1 MFKQL
6 AIFTG
11 LGIITINASAQAFE
25 GKVKNGKAE
34 EPALVMVYDYPQ
46 VIVEN
51 AFVAKLTDKQ
61 LTGSLNKDFRL
72 YPNAVI
78 PEISKSKLDYYFK
91 IDPTAKDKTTVYM
104 MMHGSGDIE
113 GAELLG
119 NRGKSFL
126 EHMAADVK
134 RSYNITHIRKQE
146 ALLVEEEEALAGLQ
160 KEQKELEEKLA
171 ANKAKQDTRQKIIDS
186 QKMMLNDLKAAIN

>member
-6 AIFTG
+6 AIFAG
-11 LGIITINASAQAFE
+11 LGIITMNASAQAFE

-46 VIVEN
+46 TIVEN
-51 AFVAKLTDKQ
+51 AFLAKFADKQ

-78 PEISKSKLDYYFK
+78 TEISKSKLDYYFK
-91 IDPTAKDKTTVYM
+91 IQTTAKEKTTVYM
-104 MMHGSGDIE
+104 IMHGAGDIE
-113 GAELLG
+113 GADQLG

-126 EHMAADVK
+126 ESMAADVK
-134 RSYNITHIRKQE
+134 RSQDITQIRKQE
-146 ALLVEEEEALAGLQ
+146 TVLVEEEEILAGLQ
-160 KEQKELEEKLA
+160 KEQQELEEKLA
-171 ANKAKQDTRQKIIDS
+171 ANRSKQEAQQKIIDS
-186 QKMMLNDLKAAIN
+186 QKMMLDDLKAKIN

>member
-6 AIFTG
+6 AIFAG
-11 LGIITINASAQAFE
+11 LGIITMNASAQAYE
-25 GKVKNGKAE
+25 GKVKNGKTE

-46 VIVEN
+46 AIVEN
-51 AFVAKLTDKQ
+51 AFVAKFTDSQ
-61 LTGSLNKDFRL
+61 LTGSLNKDFRF

-91 IDPTAKDKTTVYM
+91 IDPTAKEKTTVYM
-104 MMHGSGDIE
+104 VMHGSGDIE

-119 NRGKSFL
+119 SRGKSFL
-126 EHMAADVK
+126 ENMAADVK
-134 RSYNITHIRKQE
+134 RSHNITHIRKQE
-146 ALLVEEEEALAGLQ
+146 TLLVEEEEILAGLQ

-171 ANKAKQDTRQKIIDS
+171 ANKAKQEAQQKIVNS
-186 QKMMLNDLKAAIN
+186 QKMILNDLKAEIN